1 MHIDVWGPF
10 ASVTVEG
17 FKYFLNIVDDCSR
30 YTWIYLMQEKSDVLH
45 LFPEFYAIIQNQF
58 QTSIKEVQSDNAP
71 DLFFTDFFKTKGIFS
86 YHSYIDRPQQ
96 NSVVEMKH
104 QHLLNVAKALLFQS
118 NVPISYWGIVF
129 KLLLT

>member
-1 MHIDVWGPF
+1 
-10 ASVTVEG
+10 
-17 FKYFLNIVDDCSR
+17 
-30 YTWIYLMQEKSDVLH
+30 MQAKSDVLH

-86 YHSYIDRPQQ
+86 YHSCIDRPQQ